1 MRYLLVADLVL
12 AAFGAAMTIA
22 VGFVALIFAIYRDQS
37 SKMAATFPDVMTITG
52 CFIALT
58 LLAGSAALLLR
69 RNQPLHWLFQVL
81 TAASIPAFF
90 PIVIRHLQGA

>member
-1 MRYLLVADLVL
+1 MRYLLVVDLVL

-37 SKMAATFPDVMTITG
+37 AKMAATFPDVMTITG

-58 LLAGSAALLLR
+58 VLAGGAALLLR
-69 RNQPLHWLFQVL
+69 RNRPLHWLFQLL
-81 TAASIPAFF
+81 TAAAIPYFF
-90 PIVIRHLQGA
+90 PIVIHHLQGA

>member
-22 VGFVALIFAIYRDQS
+22 VGFVALIFAIYRNES
-37 SKMAATFPDVMTITG
+37 AKMAATFPDVMTITG
-52 CFIALT
+52 CFITLT

-69 RNQPLHWLFQVL
+69 RQQSLHWLFQLL
-81 TAASIPAFF
+81 TAASIPYFF